1 MKIKVT
7 YENRTQTMEVDRD
20 EMWLCLSLGST
31 EGLTEKEMEKQIQA
45 SFDEQFNRPDYNN
58 WHKHDRHST
67 GTAAPKKLD
76 GTKGM
81 VQTSDDESDKPVDN
95 TIDLFPDNTDAQLWD
110 KSYEYDAVCN
120 LIRKHLKPDQ
130 AELLIEIHLNRVPKQ
145 EYAAQLGITPSAV
158 SHRLETAE
166 KNFKKVFPSVDSF
179 RMICD

>member
-20 EMWLCLSLGST
+20 EMWLCLSLGNT
-31 EGLTEKEMEKQIQA
+31 EGLTEKEMEKKIQA

-76 GTKGM
+76 GTKGK
-81 VQTSDDESDKPVDN
+81 VQTSDDESDKPADN
-95 TIDLFPDNTDAQLWD
+95 TIDLFPDDTDTLMRD
-110 KSYEYDAVCN
+110 KSYEYDVVCK
-120 LIRKHLKPDQ
+120 LIRQHLKADQ
-130 AELLIEIHLNRVPKQ
+130 AELLIEIHLNRVPKK
-145 EYAAQLGITPSAV
+145 EYAVRLGITPSAV

-166 KNFKKVFPSVDSF
+166 NNFRKVFPSVESF